1 MSPVPVAEPAP
12 GADGEPDGHPRA
24 VGPPR
29 RGRRVAVIIAVLVV
43 AAVVGWF
50 TLQPAATTEQGLA
63 PAVSGPTVGG
73 NAFSLTS
80 ERGHWVL
87 VNFFASWCGPCRVEL
102 PQLKALDQQHPA
114 GLQVV
119 SIDYLDDSLTKAAAL
134 IRSAG
139 GTWPLVDDPSAIT
152 GYHVDQGLPESF
164 LINPEGKLSSRIFGG
179 VKAVQVTATVTG
191 RAA

>member
-1 MSPVPVAEPAP
+1 MSTVPVAEPSS
-12 GADGEPDGHPRA
+12 GPDAGPEAGLHAAGR
-24 VGPPR
+24 PPR
-29 RGRRVAVIIAVLVV
+29 TRRIAVIVAVAVV

-50 TLQPAATTEQGLA
+50 TLQPAASTEQGLA
-63 PAVSGPTVGG
+63 PSVSGPTVGG
-73 NAFSLTS
+73 STFSLTS

-87 VNFFASWCGPCRVEL
+87 VNFFASWCGPCRIEL
-102 PQLKALDQQHPA
+102 PQLEALDQRHPD

-139 GTWPLVDDPSAIT
+139 GSWPLVDDPSAIT

-164 LINPEGKLSSRIFGG
+164 LVDPAGKLTGRIFGG
-179 VKAVQVTATVTG
+179 VKAAAVTATVTG
-191 RAA
+191 AST